1 MFVLK
6 FSLHTP
12 WNRFLREPW
21 ADNVYPTMII
31 WRRLASLRP
40 KSTSIVTMNGKT
52 QQSTKLIWMMGGKGA
67 DMRHLSTSLITISN
81 LSIIFKGILDYLLRP
96 TSRSSITPPTIT
108 YFTVM
113 KTIIKTTRSNIYT
126 QQSTMVTW
134 VIGGRKS
141 GLGTIFTYPITIKI
155 FCNIVIGRVDGLFR
169 SRFTSSI
176 INTYIIL
183 LVTIITTYI

>member
-1 MFVLK
+1 
-6 FSLHTP
+6 
-12 WNRFLREPW
+12 
-21 ADNVYPTMII
+21 
-31 WRRLASLRP
+31 
-40 KSTSIVTMNGKT
+40 
-52 QQSTKLIWMMGGKGA
+52 
-67 DMRHLSTSLITISN
+67 MRHLSTSLITISN